1 MHEFQDLEPVWL
13 ARSKGFSMK
22 NMNFLMFRALKL
34 IVVSFLLLM
43 VSAAQPLTASTET
56 RSGAKCVKAGKVI
69 DVGGSRLV
77 CAKSGKKFE
86 WTVISVAATTTTTVA
101 SSTTS
106 TVAATTTTT
115 ATTTST
121 TTTTTTTTT
130 TVAADRTPPVVTL
143 LRGAG
148 SSSSSTLTF
157 TVTGDENIKCST
169 LSSTYDE
176 DFTWEKISI
185 ISVIVQTSPT
195 VCTITAHSTA
205 ERDNDDHLATLRA
218 SARFSITDT
227 AGNVQTKLLGS
238 PQSTNVK
245 RA

>member
-1 MHEFQDLEPVWL
+1 MR
-13 ARSKGFSMK
+13 RSVNSVRRG
-22 NMNFLMFRALKL
+22 NFRALKL
-34 IVVSFLLLM
+34 IVVSCLLLM
-43 VSAAQPLTASTET
+43 VFAAQPLTASAES
-56 RSGAKCVKAGKVI
+56 RLGAKCVKAGKVMN
-69 DVGGSRLV
+69 VGGTRLV

-86 WTVISVAATTTTTVA
+86 WTLISVAVTTTTTVA
-101 SSTTS
+101 PSTTT

-115 ATTTST
+115 T
-121 TTTTTTTTT
+121 TTTI
-130 TVAADRTPPVVTL
+130 AADRTPPVVTL

-157 TVTGDENIKCST
+157 TVTGDEAIKCST
-169 LSSTYDE
+169 LSMAFDE
-176 DFTWEKISI
+176 DFTWDKISI
-185 ISVIVQTSPT
+185 ISVIAQTSPT

-218 SARFSITDT
+218 SERFSITDT
-227 AGNVQTKLLGS
+227 TGNVQTRLLGS

>member
-1 MHEFQDLEPVWL
+1 MRVGKIRTRKL
-13 ARSKGFSMK
+13 
-22 NMNFLMFRALKL
+22 RALKQ
-34 IVVSFLLLM
+34 IVASCLLLM
-43 VSAAQPLTASTET
+43 VFAAQPLTASAEA

-69 DVGGSRLV
+69 DVAGTKLV
-77 CAKSGKKFE
+77 CAKSGKKLA
-86 WTVISVAATTTTTVA
+86 WTIVAVATTITTTVA
-101 SSTTS
+101 PSTTT

-115 ATTTST
+115 TAAT

-130 TVAADRTPPVVTL
+130 TVAADKTPPVVTL

-157 TVTGDENIKCST
+157 TVTGDETIKCST

-176 DFTWEKISI
+176 DFTWDKISI
-185 ISVIVQTSPT
+185 ITVIVQTSPT
-195 VCTITAHSTA
+195 VCTITANSTA

-218 SARFSITDT
+218 SAKFSITDT

-238 PQSTNVK
+238 PQSTSVK

>member
-1 MHEFQDLEPVWL
+1 MRVGKIRTRKL
-13 ARSKGFSMK
+13 
-22 NMNFLMFRALKL
+22 RALKQ
-34 IVVSFLLLM
+34 IVASCLLLM
-43 VSAAQPLTASTET
+43 VFAAQPLTASAEA

-69 DVGGSRLV
+69 DVAGTKLV
-77 CAKSGKKFE
+77 CAKSGKKLA
-86 WTVISVAATTTTTVA
+86 WTIVAVATTITTTVA
-101 SSTTS
+101 PSTTT

-115 ATTTST
+115 TAAT

-130 TVAADRTPPVVTL
+130 TVAADKTPPVVTL

-157 TVTGDENIKCST
+157 TVTGDETIKCST

-176 DFTWEKISI
+176 DFTWDKISI
-185 ISVIVQTSPT
+185 ITVIVQTSPT
-195 VCTITAHSTA
+195 VCTITANSTA

-238 PQSTNVK
+238 PQSTTVK